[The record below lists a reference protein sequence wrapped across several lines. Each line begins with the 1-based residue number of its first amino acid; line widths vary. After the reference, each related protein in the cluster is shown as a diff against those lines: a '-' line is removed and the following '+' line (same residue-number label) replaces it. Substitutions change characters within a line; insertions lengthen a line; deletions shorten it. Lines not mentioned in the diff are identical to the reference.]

1 MLSAIKINAKNDAN
15 GNPRR
20 GWVVLRT
27 EEHGSGGSGSE
38 IVDFVVEGYEG
49 TGALDRAGYPR
60 RIANCP
66 ELLVVPGEYR
76 EMLKWTISFP
86 SS

>member
-20 GWVVLRT
+20 GWVILRT
-27 EEHGSGGSGSE
+27 EEHGSGGSSSE
-38 IVDFVVEGYEG
+38 IVDFVDEGYEG

-60 RIANCP
+60 RVADCP
-66 ELLVVPGEYR
+66 EFLVTPNEYR
-76 EMLKWTISFP
+76 EMLKRSISV
-86 SS
+86 SI